1 MKLKDLIKETLSS
14 NKSDKEKIDILKE
27 LILEKE
33 YPEDFN
39 ILWEWLKSI
48 RLAKWG
54 RWTIYQIYNKI
65 RRSWISATDILT
77 WYKNYIKIA
86 SSWYEIQPR
95 RFIWDKLFNEYII
108 PEYKQKYYVCELW
121 MVHKLWVKCN
131 CK

>member
-39 ILWEWLKSI
+39 ILWWWLKTI
-48 RLAKWG
+48 WLAKWG
-54 RWTIYQIYNKI
+54 RWHIYTIYNKI

-95 RFIWDKLFNEYII
+95 RFIWDKLFNEYLVQK
-108 PEYKQKYYVCELW
+108 YKQRYYVCELW
-121 MVHKLWVKCN
+121 MVHKLWEKCN